1 MAATNHKLL
10 LGMYSFQ
17 IKKLNTGDD
26 EPIEINTFLSDAY
39 PDADTKFS
47 DGFANEIISFFDEKS
62 YKNEKNTH
70 GGSLDKQSIATE
82 KRYFDILIDGGITGI
97 QQFLVDNEGKKETIS
112 KDKIIGLK
120 FYARFWLP
128 AGSKVAYLF
137 IQKYDSLSLKPLFDS
152 LINDILKNHG
162 YNTVGTGS
170 GLKPTT
176 TQKRMDEF
184 FKKAYIRDITIISKE
199 SSHDTGVADAQ
210 SVTVKLKNI
219 RNIRTKGRKVPSIED
234 VGPILKNHGFTL
246 GDREY
251 EITATYEYRV
261 DNKKEEEKTV
271 KLDTSLDSIN
281 IIPNIIIPQSCID
294 DDGYPLFEEMKKFVD
309 DEITQIRLETKM

>member
-17 IKKLNTGDD
+17 IKKRNTSDD
-26 EPIEINTFLSDAY
+26 DLIEINTFLSDAY
-39 PDADTKFS
+39 PDADIKFS
-47 DGFANEIISFFDEKS
+47 NGFAHEIISFFDEKS
-62 YKNEKNTH
+62 FKNEKNTH
-70 GGSLDKQSIATE
+70 GGILDKQSIASD

-97 QQFLVDNEGKKETIS
+97 QQFLVDNEGNKETIS

-128 AGSKVAYLF
+128 AGSNIAYLF
-137 IQKYDSLSLKPLFDS
+137 IQKYDSLSLKPLFDA
-152 LINDILKNHG
+152 LIDKILKNHG

-176 TQKRMDEF
+176 TKKRMDEF
-184 FKKAYIRDITIISKE
+184 FKKAFIRDITIISKE
-199 SSHDTGVADAQ
+199 SSHETGVADAQ

-219 RNIRTKGRKVPSIED
+219 RTKDSRVPTKEIADS
-234 VGPILKNHGFTL
+234 ILKNHGFSL
-246 GDREY
+246 DERQY
-251 EITATYEYRV
+251 EMTATYEYRV

-294 DDGYPLFEEMKKFVD
+294 ADGYPLFEEMKKFVD
-309 DEITQIRLETKM
+309 NEINQIKKETKM